1 MCLIASVQESS
12 SQHASAFLII
22 YVFLYVHVFYYIR
35 TYAALETLTEPHQV
49 ISTLSCVTAVARSLV
64 SDEQFPEGRVH
75 IFDLLRLALPG
86 IDLNDVPKMLVR

>member
-22 YVFLYVHVFYYIR
+22 YVFLYVHDIR